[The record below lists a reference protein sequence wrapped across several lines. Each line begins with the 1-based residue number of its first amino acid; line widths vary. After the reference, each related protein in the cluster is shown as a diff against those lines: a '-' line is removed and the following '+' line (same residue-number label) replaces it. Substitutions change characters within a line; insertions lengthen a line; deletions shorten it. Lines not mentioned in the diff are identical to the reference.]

1 MHTYTHSM
9 DWSECT
15 HFTLKST
22 EECDCTQSL
31 TLQRTV
37 CTGAITLLKGVTTY
51 SMALQRGRDYTWELG
66 KLSPAYSSPLCS
78 LQPTPAHPTPSQ
90 PISSLF
96 WSSTHSN
103 LFQSIPPIPQSQSIS
118 ANFQPIS
125 DHSAHSTPSHC
136 REIRWV
142 QRGGQIH

>member
-1 MHTYTHSM
+1 M

-125 DHSAHSTPSHC
+125 DHSSHSTPSHC

-142 QRGGQIH
+142 QRGGKIH